1 MIVQPRDGQ
10 LLLIRQTDHAALA
23 GVFAKHWGNADFVL
37 PSPRDAVIAAAVHHD
52 DGWLLWETVP
62 RLDPST
68 RRPYQFTAISFYRA
82 GIEHVL
88 TLAPYAG
95 LLTLMHLAGLYQMR
109 FHTDRHMQPKALS
122 SGEERMQR
130 QFLDE
135 LHQQQQ
141 SLRQELPERGVPA
154 SWLEE
159 RRLWCNY
166 KLLQMYDRLSLY
178 FCTAPPRPATLEPAP
193 QDYEGGETQLTLTP
207 LTERAVAISP
217 YPFDCSPLSFT
228 VRARIV
234 PDRDYESDDAFRI
247 VFAQA
252 AVTELCFEVCAR
264 EGQRVAVSDASE
276 KRRLHTTL
284 LRSVANRH

>member
-10 LLLIRQTDHAALA
+10 MLLIRQTDHAALA
-23 GVFAKHWGNADFVL
+23 GVFAEHWGNADFAL

-52 DGWLLWETVP
+52 DGWLLWETAP

-68 RRPYQFTAISFYRA
+68 RRPYQFTAMPLAEHISFYRA

-109 FHTDRHMQPKALS
+109 FNTDRHMQPKTLS
-122 SGEERMQR
+122 SDEERMQR

-135 LHQQQQ
+135 LHQQQE
-141 SLRQELPERGVPA
+141 SLLQELPQRGVPA
-154 SWLEE
+154 SWLEG

-178 FCTAPPRPATLEPAP
+178 FCTAPPRPVELGPAP
-193 QDYEGGETQLTLTP
+193 LDYAGGETRFTLTP
-207 LTERAVAISP
+207 LTERVVSIAP
-217 YPFDCSPLSFT
+217 YPFVRSPLPFS

-234 PDRDYESDDAFRI
+234 PDRDYESDEEFRA

-252 AVTELCFEVCAR
+252 PVMELSFEACAP
-264 EGQRVAVSDASE
+264 G
-276 KRRLHTTL
+276 
-284 LRSVANRH
+284 

>member
-23 GVFAKHWGNADFVL
+23 GVFAEHWGNADFAL
-37 PSPRDAVIAAAVHHD
+37 PAPRDPVIVAAIHHD
-52 DGWLLWETVP
+52 DGWLLWESTP
-62 RLDPST
+62 RIDPST
-68 RRPYQFTAISFYRA
+68 HRPYQFTAMPLAEHIGFYRA

-109 FHTDRHMQPKALS
+109 FNTDRHMQPKKLS
-122 SGEERMQR
+122 SNEERMQR

-135 LHQQQQ
+135 LRQQQE
-141 SLRQELPERGVPA
+141 SLLRELPQRGIPA

-166 KLLQMYDRLSLY
+166 MLLQIYDRLSLY

-193 QDYEGGETQLTLTP
+193 KDYEGGEKQLTLTP
-207 LTERAVAISP
+207 LTERTVAISP
-217 YPFDCSPLSFT
+217 YPFDVSPLSFT
-228 VRARIV
+228 VPVRTV
-234 PDRDYESDDAFRI
+234 PDRDYDSDHSFRAI
-247 VFAQA
+247 YSHA
-252 AVTELCFEVCAR
+252 AETELRFEIQAH
-264 EGQRVAVSDASE
+264 
-276 KRRLHTTL
+276 K
-284 LRSVANRH
+284 

>member
-1 MIVQPRDGQ
+1 MP
-10 LLLIRQTDHAALA
+10 LA
-23 GVFAKHWGNADFVL
+23 EH
-37 PSPRDAVIAAAVHHD
+37 
-52 DGWLLWETVP
+52 
-62 RLDPST
+62 
-68 RRPYQFTAISFYRA
+68 ISFYRV

-95 LLTLMHLAGLYQMR
+95 LLTLMHLSGLYQMR
-109 FHTDRHMQPKALS
+109 FNTDRHMQPKALS
-122 SGEERMQR
+122 RDEERMQR

-141 SLRQELPERGVPA
+141 SLLQELPQRGVAA

-193 QDYEGGETQLTLTP
+193 QDYEGGETQLILTP
-207 LTERAVAISP
+207 ISETAVAIAP

-234 PDRDYESDDAFRI
+234 PDRDYDSDDAFRAI
-247 VFAQA
+247 YSQA
-252 AVTELCFEVCAR
+252 PMIELQFEVCTR
-264 EGQRVAVSDASE
+264 G
-276 KRRLHTTL
+276 
-284 LRSVANRH
+284 

>member
-23 GVFAKHWGNADFVL
+23 GVFAEHWGNADFAL
-37 PSPRDAVIAAAVHHD
+37 PSPRDPVIAAATHHD
-52 DGWLLWETVP
+52 DGWLLWESAP
-62 RLDPST
+62 RIDPST
-68 RRPYQFTAISFYRA
+68 RRPYQFTAMPLAEHIGFYRA

-109 FHTDRHMQPKALS
+109 FHTDRHMQPKKLS
-122 SGEERMQR
+122 TDEEHMQR

-135 LHQQQQ
+135 LHQQQELL
-141 SLRQELPERGVPA
+141 LRELPQRGVPA

-193 QDYEGGETQLTLTP
+193 RDYEGGETQLTLTP
-207 LTERAVAISP
+207 LNERAVAISP
-217 YPFDCSPLSFT
+217 YPFNRSPLSFT
-228 VRARIV
+228 VPTRTVPNRDCEDENDFRA
-234 PDRDYESDDAFRI
+234 
-247 VFAQA
+247 VFSQA
-252 AVTELCFEVCAR
+252 PVRALNYEVCAQ
-264 EGQRVAVSDASE
+264 E
-276 KRRLHTTL
+276 
-284 LRSVANRH
+284 